1 MPINKK
7 LRDTTNPAEDNDL
20 NPFLIALGQRVRER
34 REWGNITRKSL
45 AAATGVSERH
55 LANLEYGTGN
65 VSVLVLQQVALA
77 LNCAPAELIGDVT
90 TTSPEWL
97 RIRTMLADS
106 DDGTLHQARMAITRM
121 LGTTTNSSTRVAM
134 IGLRGAGK
142 STLGKM
148 LAQELNFPLIE
159 ISREIE
165 RLAGC
170 TIAEI
175 QDLYGASAYRRYER
189 QSLEESIQLNTNA
202 ILAIPGGL
210 VADPVNFNLL
220 LSHCTTIWLQ
230 ADPTDHMRRVIEQ
243 GDFRPMAESKEAM
256 EDLKSILSAREEYYS
271 RADFRLDTSEQSLES
286 TFGILQCLVK
296 DNLLEKD

>member
-106 DDGTLHQARMAITRM
+106 DDETLHQARMAITRM
-121 LGTTTNSSTRVAM
+121 LGTTTNSSTRVAL